1 MVDKTFTPKD
11 VALRAV
17 GRTVVNFQR
26 LEHCLKGLARLG
38 PVEGALSKVQ
48 RDIERRAVEASSF
61 TLGRAIQA
69 WIGIIASDGPSH
81 ERTDDLFEPTVRG
94 TFRLEGDVEA
104 LNAHGEALKGLLE
117 IRNRLIHGD
126 LVQFDWDSREACE
139 ALVERLNGVNEAI
152 APQIEFLA
160 GIGNA
165 MQSIRPEDIE
175 IEDSNGLVKWL
186 PSSE

>member
-1 MVDKTFTPKD
+1 MDDGIFTPKD

-26 LEHCLKGLARLG
+26 LEHVLKGLTRLG
-38 PVEGALSKVQ
+38 PAAGALSTVL
-48 RDIERRAVEASSF
+48 RDIERRAEEASSF

-69 WIGIIASDGPSH
+69 WMGIIASDGPPH
-81 ERTDDLFEPTVRG
+81 ERTNDLFEPTLRG

-117 IRNRLIHGD
+117 SRNRLIHGD

-152 APQIEFLA
+152 APQIDFLA
-160 GIGNA
+160 AINKA
-165 MQSIRPEDIE
+165 MQSIQPEDVE
-175 IEDSNGLVKWL
+175 IQKSPTPG
-186 PSSE
+186 